1 MVYIVHKNY
10 ENYIQT
16 MLFISIAGHFVLFIG
31 YFIVPET
38 LIDYHNLNNG
48 SINNNDNDSSSK
60 RRSLKSI
67 FKNASPINTIRFF
80 NQYTELRRLAIVIL
94 TSCLS
99 VSIYHLLQLDGYTLH
114 RLLTI
119 YIYIYL
125 FINK

>member
-99 VSIYHLLQLDGYTLH
+99 VSY
-114 RLLTI
+114 
-119 YIYIYL
+119 YIYIVGWIC
-125 FINK
+125 INIISITNRI